1 MTGQVKCQVWFVTA
15 EMTKIKAHLDKQRG
29 HTQVFNSLYLVF
41 NFV

>member
-29 HTQVFNSLYLVF
+29 TQVFNSLYLVF